1 MYLRFRILAVA
12 AFIRAVCIV
21 MDCTGSMAEWI
32 NAARDTVI
40 QTAEQIRTAS
50 VGSEFRLAFIGYR
63 DHGDNDQ
70 IVSVPFTTD
79 IAAVQARIRAM
90 SAAGGNDTPE
100 DVAGG
105 LHAALQLAWNPSA
118 TSVVLFVADAPAHG
132 KDWHDPALDDEY
144 PQGDPNGRDPYQLVA
159 ALAER
164 KIDMT
169 VFKCSDNMDV
179 MVKRFLAAHAEG
191 AQRPSGAGDDANFV
205 ILNVVQQLG
214 SHRHAPAAGFGF
226 PSFGAF
232 GGGGFGGGGVA
243 PAAGLGFPS
252 FGAVGGGVGCS
263 GFGGGGGSFSFGGG
277 GDTFSFG
284 ASPCAPSSALFGA
297 AAPASA
303 AGDMLTPQALV
314 FMSEASA
321 SCARSAVSRA
331 TYESRTRGDTP
342 KR

>member
-1 MYLRFRILAVA
+1 
-12 AFIRAVCIV
+12 
-21 MDCTGSMAEWI
+21 MDCTGSMSSWI
-32 NAARDTVI
+32 NAARDTVLE
-40 QTAEQIRTAS
+40 AADKIRTDNA
-50 VGSEFRLAFIGYR
+50 GSEFRLAFIGYR
-63 DHGDNDQ
+63 DHGDQDQ

-105 LHAALQLAWNPSA
+105 LHAALQLAWNASA
-118 TSVVLFVADAPAHG
+118 TSIVLFVADAPAHG
-132 KDWHDPALDDEY
+132 KEWHDPALDDRY
-144 PQGDPNGRDPYQLVA
+144 PRGDPNGRDPHQLVA

-205 ILNVVQQLG
+205 ILNVAQQLG
-214 SHRHAPAAGFGF
+214 SHAPASAARRARASPSVGFGG
-226 PSFGAF
+226 PGGPGG
-232 GGGGFGGGGVA
+232 GGGGFGDVKGGGA
-243 PAAGLGFPS
+243 
-252 FGAVGGGVGCS
+252 
-263 GFGGGGGSFSFGGG
+263 
-277 GDTFSFG
+277 FSFG
-284 ASPCAPSSALFGA
+284 ASPCAPSAVLFCA
-297 AAPASA
+297 AAPAA
-303 AGDMLTPQALV
+303 GGGDMRSPEASV
-314 FMSEASA
+314 FLSEISA

-331 TYESRTRGDTP
+331 TYESRPRDSTA